1 MDLTEIIFRLFA
13 WVRPLLWYSHR
24 LAHVLEAFLI
34 SLERPSVVERVR
46 TDPDKRRQWAGIL
59 ADLEHVLDIAV
70 GLRTRELLGHRVE
83 PEMRPGLRQQRIRV
97 HVAPGFEAL
106 ILRLIRLI
114 DRYYDLERLACLRA
128 ARLRHEAAVTPVR
141 LVADHRPRRAQP
153 PLMMV
158 VVSPLSQA
166 SSSIFVTLMAGQR
179 IRAPPWVSPIQNQS
193 PSRPAASACEKAKS
207 RQKLHPSRLFTKQTF
222 RWRKHGLD
230 SLTRF
235 ATRPHT

>member
-83 PEMRPGLRQQRIRV
+83 PEMRPGLRQQ
-97 HVAPGFEAL
+97 
-106 ILRLIRLI
+106 RLIRLI

-235 ATRPHT
+235 ATRPHI